1 MCQLKN
7 IFFSCMYRMS
17 KISKEAQKK
26 CEIET
31 IVKGNIFGLV
41 AEICK
46 QNQVAVI
53 GQQFLTNVI
62 PV

>member
-1 MCQLKN
+1 
-7 IFFSCMYRMS
+7 MYRMS

-41 AEICK
+41 EGICK
-46 QNQVAVI
+46 
-53 GQQFLTNVI
+53 
-62 PV
+62 